1 MRKAADTLR
10 MGALLLGAVGLG
22 VLVGGGT
29 SYAADVDDVKAAVAG
44 YHAAISSLDLAK
56 IDAVWAHDG
65 TVIDKEPPDRT
76 ITVGWEGTRKKFE
89 GMIAGAAEVS
99 IAQVEGP
106 HIQVQGD
113 LAWSA
118 GMVKAD
124 GKTKA
129 GERQSG
135 VILEADVFK
144 KQDGRW
150 LLVSHITSVMPQ

>member
-1 MRKAADTLR
+1 V
-10 MGALLLGAVGLG
+10 LLGAVGLG

-29 SYAADVDDVKAAVAG
+29 SYAADFDDVKAAIDG
-44 YHAAISSLDLAK
+44 YHAALSSLDLAR

-65 TVIDKEPPDRT
+65 TVIDKEPPDMT
-76 ITVGWEGTRKKFE
+76 ITVGWEGTRKNFE
-89 GMIAGAAEVS
+89 RMIATAAEVS
-99 IAQVEGP
+99 IAQAEGP

-118 GMVKAD
+118 GMAKAD

-129 GERQSG
+129 GEHSSG

-144 KQDGRW
+144 KQNGRW

>member
-10 MGALLLGAVGLG
+10 MGAMLLGAVCLG
-22 VLVGGGT
+22 ALVGGGT
-29 SYAADVDDVKAAVAG
+29 SYASDVDDVKAAVDG
-44 YHAAISSLDLAK
+44 YHTAIVSLDLAK

-65 TVIDKEPPDRT
+65 TVIDREPPDKT
-76 ITVGWEGTRKKFE
+76 ITVGWEGTRKNFE
-89 GMIAGAAEVS
+89 GLIATAAELS

-129 GERQSG
+129 GERNSG